1 MSIRTLK
8 DNVAIVPIE
17 DDEKRGSL
25 YIPEQAQQ
33 RVDQGVIVY
42 KGPDVKELEIGQ
54 HVLFSGYTGDKI
66 SIEDDGIYFIIP
78 EDYIIAIIIDDGA
91 SLILPVGTI
100 KGIIKA
106 RLGELRSRPSWEDVV
121 TADEFAEDIMDRLDS
136 YITDAGFEF

>member
-106 RLGELRSRPSWEDVV
+106 RLGEWTNKSPEDISPIK
-121 TADEFAEDIMDRLDS
+121 AFAEDIMDRLDS